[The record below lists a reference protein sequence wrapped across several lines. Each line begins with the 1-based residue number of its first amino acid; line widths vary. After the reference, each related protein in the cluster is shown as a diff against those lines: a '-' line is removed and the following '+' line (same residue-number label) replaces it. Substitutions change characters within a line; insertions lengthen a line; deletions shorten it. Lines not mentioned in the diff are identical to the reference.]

1 MIFADY
7 RAFLHEVTVATL
19 VFQTSP
25 VGVDLFSFVNAFS
38 CSNKLAYILVT
49 WVKTLYTWK
58 QTINTCSNQSS
69 SPVSAEINF
78 TSIEFWA
85 PDISPAKRAS
95 IRGDKL
101 WQHLQAGE
109 SAA

>member
-49 WVKTLYTWK
+49 
-58 QTINTCSNQSS
+58 
-69 SPVSAEINF
+69 
-78 TSIEFWA
+78 
-85 PDISPAKRAS
+85 
-95 IRGDKL
+95 
-101 WQHLQAGE
+101 
-109 SAA
+109 

>member
-25 VGVDLFSFVNAFS
+25 VGVDLFSFVNE
-38 CSNKLAYILVT
+38 
-49 WVKTLYTWK
+49 
-58 QTINTCSNQSS
+58 SS